1 MAMEPSDCT
10 AVAPSSGMCKHT
22 RSGTTGTFRGA
33 ASGAERVGRGPWQ
46 KTTAGSVWDNLLV
59 RNNMKQ

>member
-10 AVAPSSGMCKHT
+10 AVAPSSGMCKHR

-33 ASGAERVGRGPWQ
+33 ASDAEREGREPWQ
-46 KTTAGSVWDNLLV
+46 KMTAGSVWDNLLA
-59 RNNMKQ
+59 RNNMEQ

>member
-1 MAMEPSDCT
+1 MAMEPSDCM

-33 ASGAERVGRGPWQ
+33 ALDAERVGEG
-46 KTTAGSVWDNLLV
+46 AVAEDNC
-59 RNNMKQ
+59 RKRMG